1 MQSPGK
7 CEERRGQKIEP
18 WRIPTLKGRKK
29 RLGKRQRL
37 DAVRRKRGM
46 AKRKAFGGGSGSSG
60 VERTE
65 GLLGLRLRTPGTVL

>member
-1 MQSPGK
+1 MQSLGK

-18 WRIPTLKGRKK
+18 WRVGSRGWASDKDWMLLERQK
-29 RLGKRQRL
+29 RR
-37 DAVRRKRGM
+37 M

-60 VERTE
+60 VVRTE